1 VYSYLLINLLAVLIP
16 VIVSFDRRN
25 YFFAKWKYLFP
36 AIALTGLFFVLWDII
51 FTHWGIWGFNPRYI
65 TGLHIFNLPLE
76 EVLFFICIPFA
87 CVFTYDSLNYLI
99 KKDYLRHAAVPVSY
113 ALTAILLITAFLNI
127 TKLYTSVTF
136 ILTSGFLMFQILYL
150 RPSWLGR
157 FYLAYIV
164 LLVPFFII
172 NGILTGTWLEEQI
185 VWYDNS
191 MNLSLRI
198 GTIPVEDM
206 VYGFFLILMNI
217 SIYEF
222 LKKNK
227 KPGS

>member
-1 VYSYLLINLLAVLIP
+1 VYSYLLINVLAVLIP

-25 YFFAKWKYLFP
+25 YFFGKWKYLFP
-36 AIALTGLFFVLWDII
+36 AIALTGLFFVLWDML

-65 TGLHIFNLPLE
+65 TGLYIFNLPVE

-99 KKDYLRHAAVPVSY
+99 KKDYLGRASVPISY
-113 ALTAILLITAFLNI
+113 AVTTILLITAFINI
-127 TKLYTSVTF
+127 SKLYTSVTF
-136 ILTSGFLMFQILYL
+136 ILTSGFLMFHILYL

-157 FYLAYIV
+157 FYLAFIV
-164 LLVPFFII
+164 LLIPFFII
-172 NGILTGTWLEEQI
+172 NGILTGTFLEEQV

-191 MNLSLRI
+191 MNLSFRI
-198 GTIPVEDM
+198 GTIPIEDM
-206 VYGFFLILMNI
+206 VYGFFLILMNV

-222 LKKNK
+222 LKSNEKF
-227 KPGS
+227 